1 MPHKKGTD
9 RNQLYLLPPTLDD
22 FISEDNPVRIIEA
35 FVDTLDFEKLQFKKV
50 RTKEK
55 GCRPYHPGDLLKLYI
70 YGYSNRIRTSRK
82 LQWEC
87 IRNVELMWLM
97 RTLQPSARTIAYF
110 RSDNKRALKLV
121 FRQFITLTI
130 KWDLVEANLLASDG
144 SKLRAVNSK
153 KNNFNEN
160 KIAFHFRRID
170 EKITEYLKELDRQD
184 KLESGIQ
191 KENVSKTLQ
200 ELKDRRRKYE
210 ELQKKLKETGEDQI
224 STSDE
229 EARLLMI
236 RGQITEV
243 SYNVQTTVDS
253 KHNLVIDV
261 KATNNNDKKMAC
273 EMGRRA
279 KAITGKKDFDHLMD
293 KGYHDGE
300 TISKCQEHGLRTLIA
315 EPSASRSS
323 DIPTPEFYN
332 DKFIY
337 NKQTDSYTCP
347 SGAILKTNGREY
359 KIKSWSGYSLVK
371 QYKTRNCSSCASHGQ
386 CTKSP
391 KNRGRIIQ
399 RSLYQDAVDL
409 NNQRVMLEKEKYR
422 KRQEMVEHPF
432 GIIKR
437 QWGYDH
443 VLMKGIDKVEAES
456 NLIFLCYNLKR
467 VIKILGFKE
476 FMKRLLVA
484 PLFSL
489 KNGFQSKN
497 IGFKNFLHFDFH
509 FNYPNNLTLS
519 YCS

>member
-9 RNQLYLLPPTLDD
+9 RNQLYLLPPSLED

-50 RTKEK
+50 RTNEK

-70 YGYSNRIRTSRK
+70 YGYLNRVRTSRR
-82 LQWEC
+82 LENEC
-87 IRNVELMWLM
+87 VRNIEMMWLM
-97 RTLQPSARTIAYF
+97 HNLQPSARTIAYF
-110 RSDNKRALKLV
+110 RSDNKRSLKQT
-121 FRQFITLTI
+121 FRQFITLTR
-130 KWDLVEANLLASDG
+130 KWDLVEGELLASDG

-153 KNNFNEN
+153 KNNYNEN

-191 KENVSKTLQ
+191 KENVNKTLQ
-200 ELKDRRRKYE
+200 ELKERRRKYE
-210 ELQKKLKETGEDQI
+210 DLQKKLNETGEDQI
-224 STSDE
+224 SSTDD

-243 SYNVQTTVDS
+243 AYNVQTTVDS

-261 KATNNNDKKMAC
+261 KAVNNNDKKMAC

-279 KAITGKKDFDHLMD
+279 QAITGRKDFDHLMD

-315 EPSASRSS
+315 EPTASRSS

-337 NKQTDSYTCP
+337 DNQTDRYTCP
-347 SGAILKTNGREY
+347 AGSILITNGREY

-371 QYKTRNCSSCASHGQ
+371 QYKTRSCSSCASHSQ

-399 RSLYQDAVDL
+399 RSIYQNAVDL
-409 NNQRVMLEKEKYR
+409 NNQRVMMEKEKYR

-432 GIIKR
+432 GIVKR

-443 VLMKGIDKVEAES
+443 VLLKGIDKVEAES

-476 FMKRLLVA
+476 FMKRLLA
-484 PLFSL
+484 ASLYLL
-489 KNGFQSKN
+489 KNDVKRLNKSLFYFSELDFDLNNERK
-497 IGFKNFLHFDFH
+497 FDF
-509 FNYPNNLTLS
+509 S
-519 YCS
+519 YCF